1 MEKKKKKSVKL
12 IKDAGNVEQNIAFA
26 NKGLTYNATASN
38 IMAENKKMTINIK
51 KELEELD
58 SDNKYDLV
66 ERYYAIG
73 LDDKG
78 KKELAKLL
86 YKKAPITI
94 ISNFLSRYDGYELE
108 DFETHDLYENFINK
122 FKK

>member
-26 NKGLTYNATASN
+26 NKGLTYNAPASN
-38 IMAENKKMTINIK
+38 IMAESKKMAINIK